1 MQFGVQLYSL
11 RELIGQ
17 KGLKEALRLVSAA
30 GFSGVEFAGFYGY
43 GAEQLQELLER
54 YHLKAISAHVGAQEM
69 EAAIPI
75 LKKLGV
81 GCAIIPFIP
90 FNIGTS
96 FEEGLQACRS
106 SEALLRE
113 NGMILG
119 YHNHAHEYDCN
130 KQSRS

>member
-54 YHLKAISAHVGAQEM
+54 YHLSKPRTWS
-69 EAAIPI
+69 
-75 LKKLGV
+75 LGDGGGDPRRKTI
-81 GCAIIPFIP
+81 GCAIVPVIPFW
-90 FNIGTS
+90 
-96 FEEGLQACRS
+96 ERRRS
-106 SEALLRE
+106 R
-113 NGMILG
+113 MRR
-119 YHNHAHEYDCN
+119 HAEVECCCG
-130 KQSRS
+130 KAA

>member
-1 MQFGVQLYSL
+1 
-11 RELIGQ
+11 
-17 KGLKEALRLVSAA
+17 
-30 GFSGVEFAGFYGY
+30 
-43 GAEQLQELLER
+43 
-54 YHLKAISAHVGAQEM
+54 M

-119 YHNHAHEYDCN
+119 YHNMRTSLTADGYFKTSGGKYPRLETGTGRVLAGR
-130 KQSRS
+130 SRAFARPII